1 MSEVLDDGFT
11 AEVEGKKTKRAF
23 RYFLANLLCLILLL
37 GMTFRFGGR
46 LQEGLV
52 ENIFIFFVLVYF
64 ALSILG
70 FRNSVLSIF
79 KKEKW
84 NIKKAIAVFG
94 NFVFFGILLSLL
106 IFNIMDLV
114 RFYQSS

>member
-1 MSEVLDDGFT
+1 MTEVLDDGFIE
-11 AEVEGKKTKRAF
+11 EVVGKRTNNAF
-23 RYFLANLLCLILLL
+23 KYFLANLVCLIVLL
-37 GMTFRFGGR
+37 GITYNFSGR

-52 ENIFIFFVLVYF
+52 ENIFMFFVLVYF

>member
-23 RYFLANLLCLILLL
+23 RYFLANLLCVILLL

-52 ENIFIFFVLVYF
+52 ENIFMFFVLVYF

-70 FRNSVLSIF
+70 FRSSILSIF

-84 NIKKAIAVFG
+84 NVKKIVGVFG
-94 NFVFFGILLSLL
+94 NFVFFGILLSQLV
-106 IFNIMDLV
+106 FNVMDLM
-114 RFYQSS
+114 RFYQLK